1 MRIMIDTNII
11 ISAILF
17 PNSSPSRF
25 IEEVTSKHSI
35 VLCSH
40 IMDELHRVFNKK
52 FKDKLLY
59 LEKFLSKFSFE
70 LVYTPQDIEIDK
82 YPDIRDVAD
91 LPILVS
97 AIVEDVD
104 VIVTGDKDFFD
115 VEIEKPE
122 IITVKEYFERYN

>member
-17 PNSSPSRF
+17 PDSLPSRF
-25 IEEVTSKHSI
+25 VEEVTSKHSI

-40 IMDELHRVFNKK
+40 IIDELHRAFDKK
-52 FKDKLLY
+52 FKEKLLY

-97 AIVEDVD
+97 VILEDVD
-104 VIVTGDKDFFD
+104 VIVTGDIDFFD
-115 VEIEKPE
+115 VGIDKPE
-122 IITVKEYFERYN
+122 IITVKEYFER

>member
-17 PNSSPSRF
+17 PNSLPSRF
-25 IEEVTSKHSI
+25 VEEVTSKHSI

-40 IMDELHRVFNKK
+40 IIDELHRVFNKK

-122 IITVKEYFERYN
+122 IITVKEYFGRYI

>member
-17 PNSSPSRF
+17 PNSMPSRF
-25 IEEVTSKHSI
+25 VEEVASKYSI

-40 IMDELHRVFNKK
+40 IIDELQRVFNKK
-52 FKDKLLY
+52 FKDKLLH

-70 LVYTPQDIEIDK
+70 LIYTPQDIEIDK
-82 YPDIRDVAD
+82 YPNIRDVAD

-97 AIVEDVD
+97 AIIEDVD

>member
-17 PNSSPSRF
+17 PNSLPSRF

-40 IMDELHRVFNKK
+40 IIDELHRVFNKK

-70 LVYTPQDIEIDK
+70 LVYTPQDIKTDK
-82 YPDIRDVAD
+82 YPNIRDLAD

-97 AIVEDVD
+97 AIIEDID

-115 VEIEKPE
+115 VEIDHPD

>member
-25 IEEVTSKHSI
+25 IEEVTSEHSI

-40 IMDELHRVFNKK
+40 IIDELHRVFNKK

-70 LVYTPQDIEIDK
+70 LVYTPQDIEVDN
-82 YPDIRDVAD
+82 YPNIRDVAD

-97 AIVEDVD
+97 AIIEDVD

>member
-40 IMDELHRVFNKK
+40 IIDELHRVFNKK

-70 LVYTPQDIEIDK
+70 LVYTPQDIEVYK
-82 YPDIRDVAD
+82 YPNIRDVAD

-97 AIVEDVD
+97 AIIEDVD

>member
-1 MRIMIDTNII
+1 M
-11 ISAILF
+11 
-17 PNSSPSRF
+17 
-25 IEEVTSKHSI
+25 
-35 VLCSH
+35 
-40 IMDELHRVFNKK
+40 HRVFNKK

-70 LVYTPQDIEIDK
+70 LVYTLQDIETDK
-82 YPDIRDVAD
+82 YPDIRDIAD

-97 AIVEDVD
+97 AIIEDVD

>member
-17 PNSSPSRF
+17 PDSLPSRF
-25 IEEVTSKHSI
+25 VEEVTSKHSI

-40 IMDELHRVFNKK
+40 IIDELHRVFNKK

-70 LVYTPQDIEIDK
+70 LVYTPQDIEVDK
-82 YPDIRDVAD
+82 YPNIRDVAD

-97 AIVEDVD
+97 AIIEDVD

>member
-17 PNSSPSRF
+17 PISIPSRF
-25 IEEVTSKHSI
+25 IEEVISKHSI

-40 IMDELHRVFNKK
+40 IIDELHRVFNKK
-52 FKDKLLY
+52 FKNKLLH

-70 LVYTPQDIEIDK
+70 FVYTPQDIEIDK

-97 AIVEDVD
+97 AIIEDVD

>member
-1 MRIMIDTNII
+1 MIDTNII

-17 PNSSPSRF
+17 PNSLPSRF
-25 IEEVTSKHSI
+25 VEEVTSKHSI

-40 IMDELHRVFNKK
+40 IIDELHRVFNKK

-70 LVYTPQDIEIDK
+70 LVYTPQDIEVDK
-82 YPDIRDVAD
+82 YPNIRDVAD

-97 AIVEDVD
+97 AIIEDVD

>member
-17 PNSSPSRF
+17 PNSMPSRF
-25 IEEVTSKHSI
+25 VEEVTSKHSI

-40 IMDELHRVFNKK
+40 IIDELHRVFNRK
-52 FKDKLLY
+52 FKDKLLH

-70 LVYTPQDIEIDK
+70 LVYTPQDIEKDK
-82 YPDIRDVAD
+82 YPDIRDIAD

-104 VIVTGDKDFFD
+104 VIVTGDKDFSD

>member
-17 PNSSPSRF
+17 PNSLPSRF
-25 IEEVTSKHSI
+25 VEEATSKHSI

-40 IMDELHRVFNKK
+40 IIDELHRVFNKK
-52 FKDKLLY
+52 FKDKLLH

-70 LVYTPQDIEIDK
+70 LVYTPQDMEIDK
-82 YPDIRDVAD
+82 YPSIRDVAD
-91 LPILVS
+91 LPILAS
-97 AIVEDVD
+97 AIIEDID

-115 VEIEKPE
+115 EEVEKPD
-122 IITVKEYFERYN
+122 IITVKEYFEKYN

>member
-17 PNSSPSRF
+17 PNSSPSKF

-40 IMDELHRVFNKK
+40 IIDELHRVFNRK

>member
-17 PNSSPSRF
+17 PNSMPSKF
-25 IEEVTSKHSI
+25 IEEVTSRHSI
-35 VLCSH
+35 VFCSH
-40 IMDELHRVFNKK
+40 IIDELHRVFNKK
-52 FKDKLLY
+52 FKDKLLH

-70 LVYTPQDIEIDK
+70 LVYTPQDIEKDK
-82 YPDIRDVAD
+82 YPNIRDVAD

-97 AIVEDVD
+97 AIIEDVD

-115 VEIEKPE
+115 VEIEKPD

>member
-25 IEEVTSKHSI
+25 IEEVTSEHSI

-40 IMDELHRVFNKK
+40 IIDELHRVFNKK

-70 LVYTPQDIEIDK
+70 LVYTPQDIEVDK
-82 YPDIRDVAD
+82 YPNIRDVAD

-97 AIVEDVD
+97 AIIEDVD

-122 IITVKEYFERYN
+122 IITVKEYFERYI

>member
-1 MRIMIDTNII
+1 MIDTNII

-25 IEEVTSKHSI
+25 IEEVTSEHSI

-40 IMDELHRVFNKK
+40 IIDELHRVFNKK

-70 LVYTPQDIEIDK
+70 LVYTPQDIEVDK
-82 YPDIRDVAD
+82 YPNIRDVAD

-97 AIVEDVD
+97 AIIEDVD

>member
-25 IEEVTSKHSI
+25 IEEVTSEHSI

-40 IMDELHRVFNKK
+40 IIDELHRVFNKK

-70 LVYTPQDIEIDK
+70 LVYTPQDIEVDK
-82 YPDIRDVAD
+82 YPNIRDVAD

-97 AIVEDVD
+97 AIIEDVD

>member
-17 PNSSPSRF
+17 PDSLPSRF
-25 IEEVTSKHSI
+25 VEEVTSKHSI

-40 IMDELHRVFNKK
+40 IIDELHRVFDKK
-52 FKDKLLY
+52 FKEKLLY

-97 AIVEDVD
+97 AILEDID

-115 VEIEKPE
+115 VGIDKPE
-122 IITVKEYFERYN
+122 IITVKEYFER

>member
-17 PNSSPSRF
+17 PNSMPSRF
-25 IEEVTSKHSI
+25 VEEATAKHTI

-40 IMDELHRVFNKK
+40 IIDELHRVFDKK
-52 FKDKLLY
+52 FKDKLLH

-70 LVYTPQDIEIDK
+70 LVYTPLNIEIDK
-82 YPDIRDVAD
+82 YPDIRDAAD

-97 AIVEDVD
+97 AILEDVD
-104 VIVTGDKDFFD
+104 LIVTGDKDFFD
-115 VEIEKPE
+115 VEVEKPD
-122 IITVKEYFERYN
+122 IISVKEYFERYN

>member
-25 IEEVTSKHSI
+25 IEEVTSEHSI

-40 IMDELHRVFNKK
+40 IIDELHRVFNKK

-115 VEIEKPE
+115 VGIDKPE

>member
-17 PNSSPSRF
+17 PDSLPSRF
-25 IEEVTSKHSI
+25 VEEVTSKHSI

-40 IMDELHRVFNKK
+40 IIDELHRVFNKK

-122 IITVKEYFERYN
+122 IITVKEYFERYI

>member
-17 PNSSPSRF
+17 PNSIPSRF
-25 IEEVTSKHSI
+25 IEEVISKHSI

-40 IMDELHRVFNKK
+40 IIDELHRVFNKK
-52 FKDKLLY
+52 FKNKLLH

-70 LVYTPQDIEIDK
+70 FVYTPQDIEIDK

-97 AIVEDVD
+97 AIIEDVD

>member
-17 PNSSPSRF
+17 PNSMPSRF
-25 IEEVTSKHSI
+25 VEEVTSKHSI

-40 IMDELHRVFNKK
+40 IIDELHRVFNKK

-70 LVYTPQDIEIDK
+70 LIYTPQDIEKEK
-82 YPDIRDVAD
+82 YPTIRDVAD

-97 AIVEDVD
+97 AIIEDID

-122 IITVKEYFERYN
+122 IITVKEYFERYI

>member
-17 PNSSPSRF
+17 PNSLPSRF

-40 IMDELHRVFNKK
+40 IIDELHRDFNKK

-70 LVYTPQDIEIDK
+70 LVYTPQDIKTDK
-82 YPDIRDVAD
+82 YPNIRDLAD

-97 AIVEDVD
+97 AIIEDID

-115 VEIEKPE
+115 VEIDHPD

>member
-17 PNSSPSRF
+17 PNSLPSRF
-25 IEEVTSKHSI
+25 VEEVTSKHSI

-40 IMDELHRVFNKK
+40 IIDELHRVFNKK